1 MPKLNTPY
9 MDESNDYKLM
19 INEHDIK
26 DMKELNIP
34 QPAVDQTL
42 QERGERYGN
51 FETHAQIA
59 QGLKQLMWVTDKWV
73 IMQDDQ
79 KQALEV
85 IADKIARILNGDPDY
100 IDNWHDIQGYAK
112 LVEDRLLEDSK
123 GVFS

>member
-1 MPKLNTPY
+1 MPK
-9 MDESNDYKLM
+9 M

-42 QERGERYGN
+42 QERGKRYGS
-51 FETHAQIA
+51 FASHARIA
-59 QGLKQLMWVTDKWV
+59 QALKQTMWITTGWGQMKP
-73 IMQDDQ
+73 DQ
-79 KQALEV
+79 QQAIEV
-85 IADKIARILNGDPDY
+85 IADKLARILNGDPDY

-123 GVFS
+123 GVFG